1 MFAYL
6 VAGLIVGGL
15 AWVLT
20 RAPGRVGL
28 LVPLFVGTVAGG
40 LGGAAANLIRG
51 DGAFEV
57 DAFGFTSAV
66 LVAVLALAWVHV
78 RWGKDDAGPA

>member
-20 RAPGRVGL
+20 RRPGPAGL
-28 LVPLFVGTVAGG
+28 LVPLVVGTVAGA
-40 LGGAAANLIRG
+40 LGGTIANLVHGAGIR
-51 DGAFEV
+51 EV
-57 DAFGFTSAV
+57 DAFGFTAAV
-66 LVAVLALAWVHV
+66 LIAVLALTWIQV
-78 RWGKDDAGPA
+78 RRGHED

>member
-20 RAPGRVGL
+20 RPPGLPGL
-28 LVPLFVGTVAGG
+28 AVPLVAGTIAGG
-40 LGGAAANLIRG
+40 LGGSLANLVHDARLL
-51 DGAFEV
+51 EV
-57 DAFGFTSAV
+57 DAFGFTAAV
-66 LVAVLALAWVHV
+66 LVAVLALAWIHV
-78 RWGKDDAGPA
+78 RWGDED